1 MPIRVIIIDDSVI
14 FRTKIQNIL
23 NQEPDLEVVGT
34 AGNPIDA
41 IPLIEQLKPDILSM
55 DIEMPRMSGLEFLK
69 LLHSQKPY
77 PTVLVSSLP
86 LKQPDAT
93 KYGAVDFVAKPDL
106 TKKDTMESFTDN
118 LKKAIRKGVNTPIPK
133 IQVPT
138 NVSSEKTDTSLKLN
152 YSYNREI
159 VIAIGASTGGTEAII
174 EVVKN
179 LPKNT
184 PGIVIVQHLP
194 ANFTAMYTS
203 RLKAACQMDV
213 KTAENLDRIKQGQ
226 IILANGDH
234 HLIVRRDKDGLYINS
249 KKGERFS
256 GHCPSVDIMFDSV
269 AEVCPKHAIG
279 VILTGMGADG
289 AVYMKKMR
297 DKGAYT
303 IGQDAKTSVVYGMPM
318 EAFKRGA
325 VMKQLPLTKIPEEI
339 IRHLSTKYK

>member
-1 MPIRVIIIDDSVI
+1 MPIRVIIVDDSVI

-23 NQEPDLEVVGT
+23 NEEDDIEVVGT
-34 AGNPIDA
+34 AGNPIEA
-41 IPLIEQLKPDILSM
+41 IPLIEKIKPDILSM
-55 DIEMPRMSGLEFLK
+55 DIEMPRMSGIEFLR
-69 LLHSQKPY
+69 LLHSEKPY
-77 PTVLVSSLP
+77 PTVLVSSLD
-86 LKQPDAT
+86 LKPQDAT
-93 KYGAVDFVAKPDL
+93 KYGAVDFVPKPD
-106 TKKDTMESFTDN
+106 FTQRDSLIKFTEN
-118 LKKAIRKGVNTPIPK
+118 LKTAIRKGVKTPIPK
-133 IQVPT
+133 LQVEAVPEE
-138 NVSSEKTDTSLKLN
+138 EKGLN
-152 YSYNREI
+152 YKYNKETI
-159 VIAIGASTGGTEAII
+159 IAIGASTGGTEAII

-179 LPKNT
+179 LPKNS
-184 PGIVIVQHLP
+184 PGVVIVQHLP

-203 RLKAACQMDV
+203 RLKAACKMDV
-213 KTAENLDRIKQGQ
+213 KSAENMDRIKQGL

-234 HLIVRRDKDGLYINS
+234 HLTVRRDKDGLYINS

-289 AVYMKKMR
+289 AIYMKKMR

-325 VMKQLPLTKIPEEI
+325 VMKQLPLNKITDEI
-339 IRHLSTKYK
+339 IRYLTVKYK